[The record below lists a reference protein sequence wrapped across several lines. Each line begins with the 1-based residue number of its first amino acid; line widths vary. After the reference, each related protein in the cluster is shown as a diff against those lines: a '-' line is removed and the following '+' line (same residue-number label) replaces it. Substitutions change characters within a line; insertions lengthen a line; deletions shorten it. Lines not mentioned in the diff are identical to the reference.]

1 VTGNQPGQPT
11 RDIDV
16 VSHRSPV
23 TGHRSRFSPVAV
35 TGIGVVSPIGVGH
48 DAFWSALSDG
58 RSGIVA
64 LEELANPSGP
74 RLAAAV
80 GEFPAKGVIRS
91 PQLRRMDR
99 LSRMAVVASRLAVDD
114 ARVDLDALPSE
125 RAGVV
130 FGTALG
136 DVEDS
141 VAYVHRVF
149 ARGPAA
155 ASPMLFPNLVLNAPA
170 GYVAMELGFTGVN
183 FSVAQAEVSG
193 EHAVALGC
201 DLVRAGRADLVLA
214 GGGDQITPLVVE
226 VYRRAR
232 ALAGQCGGREWASPY
247 DSRRSGIVLG
257 EGAAMLVLESFAQA
271 RARGATIYATIDG
284 ARSFAVAA
292 PRYDWPARA
301 DAARA
306 PVRALL
312 DSDGV
317 DLICG
322 GANSSRRL
330 DRCELTLFAQLLGP
344 RAAGMSLTSIKGA
357 IGEFGAAGALTVAA
371 ACLALR
377 AQSVPPLCNLQEP
390 EPDTPFHFPTG
401 RAVSRRI
408 DRALVCGLARGGA
421 GVALRLSGGP
431 AVRASRA

>member
-1 VTGNQPGQPT
+1 
-11 RDIDV
+11 
-16 VSHRSPV
+16 VSRAS
-23 TGHRSRFSPVAV
+23 SPVAV
-35 TGIGVVSPIGVGH
+35 TGIGVVSPIGVGC
-48 DAFWSALSDG
+48 DAFWSALADG
-58 RSGIVA
+58 RSGIAPVDGKA
-64 LEELANPSGP
+64 RPSGP
-74 RLAAAV
+74 QFAAAV
-80 GEFPAKGVIRS
+80 GEFAAKELIQS

-99 LSRMAVVASRLAVDD
+99 LSRMAVAAGRLAVGD
-114 ARVDLDALPSE
+114 AGVDLESLPSA
-125 RAGVV
+125 RGSVV
-130 FGTALG
+130 LGTALG

-183 FSVAQAEVSG
+183 FSIAQAEVSG

-201 DLVRAGRADLVLA
+201 DVVRSGRADLVLA
-214 GGGDQITPLVVE
+214 GGGDEITPLLVE
-226 VYRRAR
+226 LYSRAR

-247 DSRRSGIVLG
+247 DVGRGGIVLG
-257 EGAAMLVLESFAQA
+257 EGAAMLVLESLAQA
-271 RARGATIYATIDG
+271 RARGATIYATIDD
-284 ARSFAVAA
+284 ACSFAVAA

-306 PVRALL
+306 PLRALL
-312 DSDGV
+312 DGDRV

-322 GANSSRRL
+322 SANSSRRL

-344 RAAGMSLTSIKGA
+344 HAADASLTSIKGA

-377 AQSVPPLCNLQEP
+377 AQAVPPLCNLHEP
-390 EPDTPFHFPTG
+390 EPDAPFHFAAG
-401 RAVSRRI
+401 RATPRRLE
-408 DRALVCGLARGGA
+408 RALVCGLARGGA
-421 GVALRLSGGP
+421 GVALRMSAAHPLTRDGC
-431 AVRASRA
+431 VSR